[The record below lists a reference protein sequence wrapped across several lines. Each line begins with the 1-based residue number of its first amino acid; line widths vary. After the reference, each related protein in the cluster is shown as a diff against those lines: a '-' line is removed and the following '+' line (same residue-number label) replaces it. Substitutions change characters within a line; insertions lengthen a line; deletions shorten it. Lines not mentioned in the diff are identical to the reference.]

1 MQLAAPFMMLVE
13 EKPRIRA
20 GAEPPSV
27 VNRRQQG
34 ALGGSRWKPGGVPGV
49 GCQAWVGG
57 AAAAWLSPQGGQGSP
72 RQSSGCA
79 AKRPPHQLLPSG
91 ISTTDPAPF
100 D

>member
-34 ALGGSRWKPGGVPGV
+34 ALGGSRWKPV
-49 GCQAWVGG
+49 
-57 AAAAWLSPQGGQGSP
+57 
-72 RQSSGCA
+72 
-79 AKRPPHQLLPSG
+79 
-91 ISTTDPAPF
+91 
-100 D
+100 